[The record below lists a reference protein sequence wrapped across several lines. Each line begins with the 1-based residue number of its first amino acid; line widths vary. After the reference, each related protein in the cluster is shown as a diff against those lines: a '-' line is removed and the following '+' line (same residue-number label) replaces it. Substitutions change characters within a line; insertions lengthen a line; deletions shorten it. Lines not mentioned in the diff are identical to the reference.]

1 MAQRYSCEL
10 SAELFAWS
18 AVRKTVI
25 PAWGWRRSSSG
36 TISSA
41 VKRPGRDSSLL
52 SSVEDSW
59 GKPHAKSSC
68 FSHSFLSSDKPRISS
83 CIFWHDGPNIRP
95 DCPAE
100 GPVKVA
106 DLIGSRKEV
115 FSITEETSVHQA
127 AQYLREKQVRSVGVM
142 NAGGKL
148 VGVISHSDV
157 SDKVAAENKC
167 PAWMKASDIMTR
179 ELVTVTPDKTLE
191 DCLRLMEQNTI
202 FHLLVV
208 DEGQVYRGMLSVS
221 DILRVVASD
230 EKARGDLLEAFIFPP
245 R

>member
-1 MAQRYSCEL
+1 
-10 SAELFAWS
+10 
-18 AVRKTVI
+18 
-25 PAWGWRRSSSG
+25 
-36 TISSA
+36 
-41 VKRPGRDSSLL
+41 
-52 SSVEDSW
+52 
-59 GKPHAKSSC
+59 
-68 FSHSFLSSDKPRISS
+68 
-83 CIFWHDGPNIRP
+83 
-95 DCPAE
+95 
-100 GPVKVA
+100 VKVA

-115 FSITEETSVHQA
+115 FSIAEETSVHHA

-142 NAGGKL
+142 NADGKL

-208 DEGQVYRGMLSVS
+208 DEGQGYRGMLSVS